1 MKPTQ
6 LNNFRQK
13 LDKIDKKILIAL
25 AERFK
30 IVSEVSKFK
39 KENNLKPLDQKR
51 WNFVIKNRKLIGR
64 SLGLSPKFV
73 KNIFEEIHAEAL
85 KIEGRIIKK

>member
-51 WNFVIKNRKLIGR
+51 WNFVMKNRKLIGK
-64 SLGLSPKFV
+64 SFGLSPIFV
-73 KNIFEEIHAEAL
+73 KNIFEEIHTEAL
-85 KIEGRIIKK
+85 KIEGK

>member
-1 MKPTQ
+1 MNFSEPLKHKKRTLKPDYSQ
-6 LNNFRQK
+6 
-13 LDKIDKKILIAL
+13 KILIAL

-51 WNFVIKNRKLIGR
+51 WNFVIKNRRLIRMPSIKAGGVCLTSFKIKLTVM
-64 SLGLSPKFV
+64 F
-73 KNIFEEIHAEAL
+73 N
-85 KIEGRIIKK
+85 